1 MPCQPI
7 LNKPHWHVLFD
18 GSAWSA
24 NGLSRER
31 TCFCGQVVCGL
42 FALKVLSP
50 SRVFLVRGNHEF
62 QDVSEGM
69 DDGASGHG
77 SFRQAVQRRLP
88 AEWQSVYTAVFQA
101 FEMLPLAAMLENK
114 ILVLHGGLGAAYR
127 IPVIT

>member
-1 MPCQPI
+1 MKTHA
-7 LNKPHWHVLFD
+7 L
-18 GSAWSA
+18 
-24 NGLSRER
+24 R
-31 TCFCGQVVCGL
+31 QVVCGL
-42 FALKVLSP
+42 FALKVMYP

-127 IPVIT
+127 YPCDKPEPRWPTQTPTDHR